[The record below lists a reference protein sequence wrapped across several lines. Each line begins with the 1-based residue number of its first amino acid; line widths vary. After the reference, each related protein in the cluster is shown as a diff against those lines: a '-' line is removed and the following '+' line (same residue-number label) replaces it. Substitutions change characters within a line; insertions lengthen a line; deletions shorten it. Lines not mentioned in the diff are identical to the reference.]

1 MTPAAGAKAFAF
13 GGFRNLKETDLLTVR
28 TPRRTRG
35 PAINSS
41 RSNRENGSTMQS
53 SESSPQKSRL
63 GDNGTLTAWPP
74 LLGFLV
80 ADASLKPLFANHEAI
95 AILTY
100 PGPSLQSLAD
110 VFDKKVRPS
119 LVTAQSFATN
129 RNRTHPIMKL
139 KSGRRTYFCRAFLLD
154 SNGKG
159 SGGTATLILLERG
172 MSGPLALSQVSQQF
186 RLTHREQQA
195 VALLLQGLSNKEMAE
210 NMGISANT
218 VKAFLRMATIK
229 MGVSSRSGI
238 VTKVLGLVLSSNNSE
253 QGSQRD
259 ARKSSDA

>member
-1 MTPAAGAKAFAF
+1 MQTW
-13 GGFRNLKETDLLTVR
+13 E
-28 TPRRTRG
+28 
-35 PAINSS
+35 
-41 RSNRENGSTMQS
+41 SN
-53 SESSPQKSRL
+53 PQKFRL
-63 GDNGTLTAWPP
+63 PGESGTSSAWPP
-74 LLGFLV
+74 VFGLLV
-80 ADASLKPLFANHEAI
+80 ADASLKLLFANHEAI

-100 PGPSLQSLAD
+100 PEPSLQTLAD
-110 VFDKKVRPS
+110 LFHKKVRPG
-119 LVTAQSFATN
+119 LVSAQSSLRNGNHTN
-129 RNRTHPIMKL
+129 LIMKL

-195 VALLLQGLSNKEMAE
+195 VALLLQGLSSKEMAE

-259 ARKSSDA
+259 TRKSSDA